1 MTCDGNANCAKRM
14 RPLLDLKYFATFLL
28 ILSILPASVIP
39 LNAQF
44 ISFGKTFNGPDR
56 TIIWTR
62 WQQNAQSEFRFRTG
76 DRYLAALSGN
86 TTCALSSSQP
96 IPKRS
101 NCP

>member
-14 RPLLDLKYFATFLL
+14 SPLLDLKYFATFLL

-56 TIIWTR
+56 TIIWRR
-62 WQQNAQSEFRFRTG
+62 WQQNAQDEFRFRTG
-76 DRYLAALSGN
+76 DRYLERAVWEHYLRFEQLPTYSKA
-86 TTCALSSSQP
+86 
-96 IPKRS
+96 
-101 NCP
+101 